1 MNRAFAIWSRFIKTA
16 LIRDAE
22 FRGDFVAGF
31 AAGFGWLVFM
41 FSIAEVVFGHTN
53 SLAGWSKQDI
63 QALIFAWTI
72 SQEMFIAFFYY
83 GITQLSTLV
92 HKGDFD
98 VYLVRPFSAL
108 WQIAVSRFR
117 LPACINIGINCVLF
131 SLFLLT
137 TGYDITLSQL
147 LAFTALLPAAVIA
160 RFAIMLAMQS
170 LSFWFINVDNVKVV
184 YDSLM
189 EIARFPTLVFRS
201 FELLLFTAIPLA
213 YLGNTQTQILMGAP
227 LWHTSVITYAGACG
241 ALLVALLIYRVGIR
255 NYSSASS

>member
-1 MNRAFAIWSRFIKTA
+1 MKRALAIWSRFVKTA

-22 FRGDFVAGF
+22 FRGDFLAGF
-31 AAGFGWLVFM
+31 AAGFGWLLFM
-41 FSIAEVVFGHTN
+41 FSIAEVVFQHTN
-53 SLAGWSKQDI
+53 SLGGWGKQDI

-83 GITQLSTLV
+83 GLKQLSTLI

-98 VYLVRPFSAL
+98 VYIIRPFSAL

-117 LPACINIGINCVLF
+117 LPACINIGINAALF
-131 SLFLLT
+131 TGFLVT
-137 TGYDITLSQL
+137 TGYEISASQIVWFL
-147 LAFTALLPAAVIA
+147 IVLPAAVA
-160 RFAIMLAMQS
+160 GRFAIMLAMQS
-170 LSFWFINVDNVKVV
+170 LGFWFINVDNVNVV

-189 EIARFPTLVFRS
+189 EIARYPTLVFRS

-227 LWHTSVITYAGACG
+227 PLHTALITYAGVLG
-241 ALLVALLIYRVGIR
+241 ALAVAVAMYKTGVRM
-255 NYSSASS
+255 YSSASS